1 MVDHRR
7 LAAQLVE
14 RLEDLTG
21 EIGCVGCKG
30 AAGKER
36 DLAVRRG
43 IMGLGLDMARQVGE
57 VDTVDGA
64 VGGEDVPF
72 LVDFDTCIGVAG
84 NEAELLVVVACVI
97 YERGDV
103 VMREAGVL
111 AGGAEEAAAHRLR
124 ELFVGREL
132 DSELVA

>member
-1 MVDHRR
+1 
-7 LAAQLVE
+7 
-14 RLEDLTG
+14 
-21 EIGCVGCKG
+21 
-30 AAGKER
+30 
-36 DLAVRRG
+36 
-43 IMGLGLDMARQVGE
+43 MGLGLYMARQVGE
-57 VDTVDGA
+57 VDAVDGA

-84 NEAELLVVVACVI
+84 NEAELLVVVARVI

-132 DSELVA
+132 DSELVARAGIALGVQQAFGDVAERHVRGGERFARLGAMTALRALA